1 MAIPHGKLLTAD
13 DRAATVPAMTRQP
26 TAEPGINPSSPSERT
41 ALVTGGGR
49 GIGRAIALRFAAD
62 GWHVVVT
69 GRTIE
74 QLEEVVAD
82 AAGLSGRIVAQA
94 CDVGS
99 AESVAAMVDNATSM
113 VGPIDTV
120 VNNAG
125 VHAAGSFLELGPDV
139 FRDLFET
146 NVIGIVHVCQALLPS
161 MIAAGFGRIINIAS
175 TAGLF
180 ESPGQSPYNTSKH
193 AVVGLTRC
201 MALEMAPTG
210 VTVNAI
216 CPGFVD
222 TPMLGSFA
230 DAAGVELDTIRQR
243 LAGRTP
249 MGRILAPDE
258 IAHLAAHMASELAG
272 GMTGQTMVVSNG
284 MRMH

>member
-1 MAIPHGKLLTAD
+1 
-13 DRAATVPAMTRQP
+13 MT
-26 TAEPGINPSSPSERT
+26 TDSTPSGSTT
-41 ALVTGGGR
+41 ALPLTSRKAVVTGGGR
-49 GIGRAIALRFAAD
+49 GIGRSIALRFAAD
-62 GWHVVVT
+62 GCDVVVT
-69 GRTIE
+69 GRTTT
-74 QLEEVVAD
+74 QLDTVVTEAAELPGRVVA
-82 AAGLSGRIVAQA
+82 IT

-99 AESVAAMVDNATSM
+99 PESVISM
-113 VGPIDTV
+113 VEQATAAVGAIDTV

-125 VHAAGSFLELGPDV
+125 VHAAGPFMKIDPDV
-139 FRDLFET
+139 FRNLFET

-161 MIAAGFGRIINIAS
+161 MMDAGFGRIINVAS

-180 ESPGQSPYNTSKH
+180 ESAGQSPYNTSKH

-230 DAAGVELDTIRQR
+230 DAAGVELDTIRER
-243 LAGRTP
+243 LAKRTP
-249 MGRILAPDE
+249 MGRILDPDE
-258 IAHLAAHMASELAG
+258 IAHLALYLASDLAG
-272 GMTGQTMVVSNG
+272 GMTGQTIAISNG